1 MVWGQSSL
9 QNKSL
14 SRKKKNQTK
23 KQNNNKSKQGLVTQA
38 CNPSYLEV
46 WVSQGDR
53 AQGQPGKFSEIRC

>member
-38 CNPSYLEV
+38 CNPRYLEV

>member
-9 QNKSL
+9 QNKTL
-14 SRKKKNQTK
+14 SQKIKKKQTK

-46 WVSQGDR
+46 WVSQGFR
-53 AQGQPGKFSEIRC
+53 ARPAREI